1 MATIDIEQFKHTPER
16 RAEVTKG
23 LTERQAF
30 MVNHWMNLFDQ
41 AFNVGD
47 FVKMD
52 EFFHPDMT
60 YGNPNRLDIPTY
72 ASWKTSPM
80 NLYKTFPPSVYR
92 VLEAYGR
99 GDDKVVVFC
108 NHQGIQT
115 GGPYMGV
122 PPQGQH
128 INVHWFSTLT
138 FKDDKIIHVYSISD
152 VLSMLIDIG
161 VIDKEKQPVDPY
173 K

>member
-1 MATIDIEQFKHTPER
+1 MIDINEFKHTPER
-16 RAEVTKG
+16 RAEITKN
-23 LTERQAF
+23 LTPKQAQ
-30 MVNHWMNLFDQ
+30 MANTWADVFDL

-47 FVKMD
+47 FDAMD
-52 EFFHPDMT
+52 KYFHPEMT

-80 NLYKTFPPSVYR
+80 QLYKTFPPSIYR
-92 VLEAYGR
+92 ILEVFGD
-99 GDDKVVVFC
+99 GDDKICAYC
-108 NHQGIQT
+108 NHQGLQT

-128 INVHWFSTLT
+128 INVRWFSILT
-138 FKDDKIIHVYSISD
+138 FKDDLIYHIYSISD
-152 VLSMLIDIG
+152 VLTMLIDIG
-161 VIDKEKQPVDPY
+161 VIDKSKQPHDPY

>member
-1 MATIDIEQFKHTPER
+1 MINKEEFVHTPER
-16 RAEVTKG
+16 RSEVVQG
-23 LTERQAF
+23 LTPQQAK
-30 MVNHWMNLFDQ
+30 MANHWMNLFDQ

-80 NLYKTFPPSVYR
+80 ALYKIFPPSVYR
-92 VLEAYGR
+92 VLEVYGR
-99 GDDKVVVFC
+99 GEDKICVFC
-108 NHQGIQT
+108 NHQGEQT

-122 PPQGQH
+122 PPTGQH
-128 INVHWFSTLT
+128 IDVHWFSVLT
-138 FKDDKIIHVYSISD
+138 FKDDKIFHIYSISD
-152 VLSMLIDIG
+152 VLTMLIDIG
-161 VIDKEKQPVDPY
+161 VIDKNKQPVDPY

>member
-1 MATIDIEQFKHTPER
+1 MLNVQDFKHTPER
-16 RAEVTKG
+16 RAAIVQG
-23 LTERQAF
+23 LTGAQAK
-30 MVNHWMNLFDQ
+30 MANHWMNLFDQ

-60 YGNPNRLDIPTY
+60 YSNPNRLDLGPY
-72 ASWKTSPM
+72 KQWKTSPVA
-80 NLYKTFPPSVYR
+80 LYKTFPPSLYR
-92 VLEAYGR
+92 VLEVYGR
-99 GDDKVVVFC
+99 GEDKICVFC

-122 PPQGQH
+122 PPRGQK
-128 INVHWFSTLT
+128 INVHWFSVLT
-138 FKDDKIIHVYSISD
+138 FKDDKIIHIYSISD
-152 VLSMLIDIG
+152 VLTMLIDIG
-161 VIDKEKQPVDPY
+161 VIEPNKQPVDPY

>member
-1 MATIDIEQFKHTPER
+1 MINPEDFKHTPER
-16 RAEVTKG
+16 RQEIVKG
-23 LTERQAF
+23 LTDKQAK
-30 MVNHWMNLFDQ
+30 MANHWMDLFDH

-60 YGNPNRLDIPTY
+60 YSNPNRLDLGPY
-72 ASWKTSPM
+72 VQWKTSPVA
-80 NLYKTFPPSVYR
+80 LYKTFPPSLYR
-92 VLEAYGR
+92 VLEVYGR
-99 GDDKVVVFC
+99 GDDKVCVFC

-128 INVHWFSTLT
+128 INVHWFSVLT
-138 FKDDKIIHVYSISD
+138 FKDDKIIHIYSISD
-152 VLSMLIDIG
+152 VLTMLIDIG
-161 VIDKEKQPVDPY
+161 VIPANKQPVDPY